1 MTKLEFR
8 NFLNSYKQ
16 FTENC
21 KEVFKREYPEES
33 FNILYIKD
41 GRIKVETES
50 EMSFDITQNV
60 LSDLIPDD
68 FVFYRIYNY

>member
-21 KEVFKREYPEES
+21 KEVFKKEYPEEN

-41 GRIKVETES
+41 GRIKVES
-50 EMSFDITQNV
+50 ENKMNFDITKNV
-60 LSDLIPDD
+60 LSDLMPDD
-68 FVFYRIYNY
+68 FVF

>member
-21 KEVFKREYPEES
+21 KEVFKKEYPEEN

-41 GRIKVETES
+41 GRIKVESES
-50 EMSFDITQNV
+50 EMKFDITQNI
-60 LSDLIPDD
+60 LSDLMPDD
-68 FVFYRIYNY
+68 FVF

>member
-21 KEVFKREYPEES
+21 KEVFKREYPEEN

-41 GRIKVETES
+41 GRIKVESES
-50 EMSFDITQNV
+50 EMKFDITQNV

-68 FVFYRIYNY
+68 FVF

>member
-1 MTKLEFR
+1 MTKLEFL

-21 KEVFKREYPEES
+21 KEVFKKEYPEEN

-41 GRIKVETES
+41 GRIKVES
-50 EMSFDITQNV
+50 ENKMNFDITKNV
-60 LSDLIPDD
+60 LSDLMPDD
-68 FVFYRIYNY
+68 FVF

>member
-41 GRIKVETES
+41 GRIKVESES
-50 EMSFDITQNV
+50 EMKFDITQNI
-60 LSDLIPDD
+60 LSDLMPDD
-68 FVFYRIYNY
+68 FVF

>member
-8 NFLNSYKQ
+8 NFLSSYKQ

-21 KEVFKREYPEES
+21 KEVFKREYPEENFS
-33 FNILYIKD
+33 ILYIKD
-41 GRIKVETES
+41 GRIKVESES
-50 EMSFDITQNV
+50 EMDFDITQNV

-68 FVFYRIYNY
+68 LVF

>member
-21 KEVFKREYPEES
+21 KEVFKREYPEEN

-41 GRIKVETES
+41 GRIKVESES
-50 EMSFDITQNV
+50 KMNFDITQNV

-68 FVFYRIYNY
+68 FVF

>member
-21 KEVFKREYPEES
+21 KEVFKKEYPTEN

-41 GRIKVETES
+41 GRIKVESES
-50 EMSFDITQNV
+50 EMNFDITQNV

-68 FVFYRIYNY
+68 LVF

>member
-21 KEVFKREYPEES
+21 KEVFKKEYSAEN

-41 GRIKVETES
+41 GRIKVESES
-50 EMSFDITQNV
+50 EMDFDITKNV

-68 FVFYRIYNY
+68 LVF

>member
-21 KEVFKREYPEES
+21 KEVFKKEYPEEN

-41 GRIKVETES
+41 GRIKVESES
-50 EMSFDITQNV
+50 EMDFDITQNV

-68 FVFYRIYNY
+68 LVF

>member
-8 NFLNSYKQ
+8 NFLSSYKQ

-21 KEVFKREYPEES
+21 KEVFKKEYPEEN

-41 GRIKVETES
+41 GRIKVESES
-50 EMSFDITQNV
+50 EMNFDITQNV
-60 LSDLIPDD
+60 LSDLMPDD
-68 FVFYRIYNY
+68 FVF

>member
-21 KEVFKREYPEES
+21 KEVFKREYPEEN

-41 GRIKVETES
+41 GRIKVESES
-50 EMSFDITQNV
+50 KMNFDITQNI

-68 FVFYRIYNY
+68 FVF

>member
-21 KEVFKREYPEES
+21 KEVFKREYSEEN
-33 FNILYIKD
+33 FNILFEAS
-41 GRIKVETES
+41 VELK
-50 EMSFDITQNV
+50 IRQILA
-60 LSDLIPDD
+60 LSRL
-68 FVFYRIYNY
+68 

>member
-21 KEVFKREYPEES
+21 KEVFKKEYPEEN

-41 GRIKVETES
+41 GRIKVESES
-50 EMSFDITQNV
+50 ELDFDITKNV
-60 LSDLIPDD
+60 LSDLMPDD
-68 FVFYRIYNY
+68 FVF

>member
-21 KEVFKREYPEES
+21 KEVFKREYPEEN

-41 GRIKVETES
+41 GRIKVESES
-50 EMSFDITQNV
+50 KMNFDITQNI
-60 LSDLIPDD
+60 LSDLMPDD
-68 FVFYRIYNY
+68 FVF

>member
-16 FTENC
+16 FAENC
-21 KEVFKREYPEES
+21 KEVFKREYPEEN

-41 GRIKVETES
+41 GRIKVESES
-50 EMSFDITQNV
+50 EMNFDITQNV

-68 FVFYRIYNY
+68 FVF

>member
-21 KEVFKREYPEES
+21 KEAFKKEYPAEN

-41 GRIKVETES
+41 GRIKVESES
-50 EMSFDITQNV
+50 EMNFDITQNV

-68 FVFYRIYNY
+68 FVF

>member
-21 KEVFKREYPEES
+21 KEVFKREYPEEN

-41 GRIKVETES
+41 DRIKVESES
-50 EMSFDITQNV
+50 EMKFDITQNI
-60 LSDLIPDD
+60 LSDLMPDD
-68 FVFYRIYNY
+68 FVF

>member
-21 KEVFKREYPEES
+21 KEVFKKEYPAENFS
-33 FNILYIKD
+33 IFYIKD
-41 GRIKVETES
+41 GRIKAESES
-50 EMSFDITQNV
+50 EMNFDITQNV

-68 FVFYRIYNY
+68 FVF

>member
-21 KEVFKREYPEES
+21 KEVFKREYPEEN

-41 GRIKVETES
+41 GRIKVESES
-50 EMSFDITQNV
+50 EMSFDITQNI
-60 LSDLIPDD
+60 LSDLMPDD
-68 FVFYRIYNY
+68 FVF

>member
-21 KEVFKREYPEES
+21 KEVFKREYPEEN

-41 GRIKVETES
+41 GRIKVESES
-50 EMSFDITQNV
+50 EMKFDITQNI
-60 LSDLIPDD
+60 LSDLMPDD
-68 FVFYRIYNY
+68 FVF

>member
-8 NFLNSYKQ
+8 NFLNTYKQ

-21 KEVFKREYPEES
+21 KEVFKREYPEEN

-41 GRIKVETES
+41 GRIKVESES
-50 EMSFDITQNV
+50 EMNFDITQNV

-68 FVFYRIYNY
+68 FVF

>member
-21 KEVFKREYPEES
+21 KEVFKREYPEEN

-41 GRIKVETES
+41 GRIKVESES
-50 EMSFDITQNV
+50 EMNFDITQKV

-68 FVFYRIYNY
+68 FVF

>member
-21 KEVFKREYPEES
+21 KEVFKKEYPEEN

-41 GRIKVETES
+41 GRIKVESES
-50 EMSFDITQNV
+50 ELDFDITQNV
-60 LSDLIPDD
+60 LSDLMPDD
-68 FVFYRIYNY
+68 FVF

>member
-21 KEVFKREYPEES
+21 KEVFKKEYPEEN

-41 GRIKVETES
+41 GRIKVESES
-50 EMSFDITQNV
+50 ELDFDITQNV

-68 FVFYRIYNY
+68 LVF

>member
-8 NFLNSYKQ
+8 KFLHDYKQ

-21 KEVFKREYPEES
+21 KEIFKREFPEEN

-41 GRIKVETES
+41 GRIKVESES
-50 EMSFDITQNV
+50 EMNFDITQNV
-60 LSDLIPDD
+60 LSELMPDDLI
-68 FVFYRIYNY
+68 F

>member
-16 FTENC
+16 FTDNC
-21 KEVFKREYPEES
+21 KEVFKREYPEEN

-41 GRIKVETES
+41 GRIKVESES
-50 EMSFDITQNV
+50 KMNFDITQNV

-68 FVFYRIYNY
+68 FVF

>member
-21 KEVFKREYPEES
+21 KEVFKREYPEEN

-41 GRIKVETES
+41 GRIKVESES
-50 EMSFDITQNV
+50 KMNFDITQNI
-60 LSDLIPDD
+60 LLDLMPDD
-68 FVFYRIYNY
+68 FVF

>member
-21 KEVFKREYPEES
+21 KEVFKREYPEEN

-41 GRIKVETES
+41 GRIKVESES
-50 EMSFDITQNV
+50 EMNFDITQNI

-68 FVFYRIYNY
+68 FVF

>member
-21 KEVFKREYPEES
+21 KEVFKKEYPAEN

-41 GRIKVETES
+41 GRIKVESES
-50 EMSFDITQNV
+50 EM
-60 LSDLIPDD
+60 D
-68 FVFYRIYNY
+68 FE

>member
-21 KEVFKREYPEES
+21 KEVFKREYPEEN

-41 GRIKVETES
+41 GRIKVESES
-50 EMSFDITQNV
+50 EMNFDITQNI
-60 LSDLIPDD
+60 LLDLMPDD
-68 FVFYRIYNY
+68 FVF